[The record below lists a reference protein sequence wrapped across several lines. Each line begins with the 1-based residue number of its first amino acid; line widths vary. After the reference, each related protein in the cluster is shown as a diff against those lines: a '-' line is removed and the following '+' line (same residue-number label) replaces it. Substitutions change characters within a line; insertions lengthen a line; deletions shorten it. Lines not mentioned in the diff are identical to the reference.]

1 MIELVKLYKHESV
14 AAFTSISDASIVDFI
29 NLIIKAYK
37 NEKKV
42 FACGNGGNVAS
53 VQNLVLDLNMHPF
66 VSEDKSE
73 RKGKRNKFQA
83 ISLCDSAA
91 AITGMTNDIG
101 FENIFAEQLKYQA
114 SKGDILFAM
123 SGSGNS
129 GNIVKALKLAKEIG
143 MICVVMTR
151 NQNTK
156 SDEYADLVLRINSFD
171 SRFPGQTGGNNNNF
185 HYEDCIS
192 KVSHI
197 AVGILKQYVENENKS
212 K

>member
-1 MIELVKLYKHESV
+1 ME
-14 AAFTSISDASIVDFI
+14 
-29 NLIIKAYK
+29 NLIEIYKIESSKAFMSIPTEDIEEFVKYIITAYK

-66 VSEDKSE
+66 VSEDKSA
-73 RKGKRNKFQA
+73 RKGGRNKFQA
-83 ISLCDSAA
+83 ISLCDSGA
-91 AITGMTNDIG
+91 AITGITNDLG
-101 FENIFAEQLKYQA
+101 FDKIFAEQLKYQA
-114 SKGDILFAM
+114 SEGDILFAM

-129 GNIVKALKLAKEIG
+129 GNVIEALKVAKKLG

-151 NQNTK
+151 GVNTK
-156 SDEYADLVLRINSFD
+156 SDEYANLVLRINSD
-171 SRFPGQTGGNNNNF
+171 KSTFPGQTGGNNNNF

-197 AVGILKQYVENENKS
+197 AVGILKQYVENEN
-212 K
+212 

>member
-1 MIELVKLYKHESV
+1 MKELIDLYKKESNT
-14 AAFTSISDASIVDFI
+14 AFLSIPTEDIETFV
-29 NLIIKAYK
+29 NMIIKAYT
-37 NEKKV
+37 NENKV

-66 VSEDKSE
+66 VSEDKSA

-114 SKGDILFAM
+114 NKGDILFAM

-129 GNIVKALKLAKEIG
+129 RNVIQALKIAKEIG

-151 NQNTK
+151 NFNTK
-156 SDEYADLVLRINSFD
+156 SDEYADLVLRIS
-171 SRFPGQTGGNNNNF
+171 STPSTFPGQTGGNNNNF

-197 AVGILKQYVENENKS
+197 AVGILKKYVENENKP

>member
-14 AAFTSISDASIVDFI
+14 AAFTSISDASIVDFV
-29 NLIIKAYK
+29 NLIIKAYL

-129 GNIVKALKLAKEIG
+129 GNIVKALKLAKKIG

-197 AVGILKQYVENENKS
+197 AVGILKQYVENEN
-212 K
+212 

>member
-1 MIELVKLYKHESV
+1 MKELIKLYKQEST
-14 AAFTSISDASIVDFI
+14 AAFTSISDSSIVDFVS
-29 NLIIKAYK
+29 LIIKAYK
-37 NEKKV
+37 NENKV

-66 VSEDKSE
+66 VSEDKSA
-73 RKGKRNKFQA
+73 RKGGRNKFQA

-114 SKGDILFAM
+114 NKGDILFAM

-129 GNIVKALKLAKEIG
+129 GNVIEALKVAKEMG

-151 NQNTK
+151 NLITK
-156 SDEYADLVLRINSFD
+156 SDKYADLMLRITSDNST
-171 SRFPGQTGGNNNNF
+171 FPGQTGGNNNNF

-192 KVSHI
+192 KISHI
-197 AVGILKQYVENENKS
+197 AVGILKQYVETHEN
-212 K
+212 

>member
-1 MIELVKLYKHESV
+1 MKELIDLYKKESDI
-14 AAFTSISDASIVDFI
+14 AFRSISSASMVDFV

-37 NEKKV
+37 NENKV

-66 VSEDKSE
+66 VSEDKSA
-73 RKGKRNKFQA
+73 RKGKRNKIQA

-114 SKGDILFAM
+114 NKGDILFAM

-129 GNIVKALKLAKEIG
+129 RNVIQALKIAKEIG

-151 NQNTK
+151 NFNTK
-156 SDEYADLVLRINSFD
+156 SDEYADLVLRIS
-171 SRFPGQTGGNNNNF
+171 STPSTFPGQTGGNNNNF

-197 AVGILKQYVENENKS
+197 AVGILKKYVENENKP

>member
-1 MIELVKLYKHESV
+1 M
-14 AAFTSISDASIVDFI
+14 
-29 NLIIKAYK
+29 IIKAYN

-73 RKGKRNKFQA
+73 RKGKRNKFHA
-83 ISLCDSAA
+83 ISLCDSGA
-91 AITGMTNDIG
+91 AITGIVNYLGM
-101 FENIFAEQLKYQA
+101 EYIFSEQLKYQA

-129 GNIVKALKLAKEIG
+129 GNVIEALKIAKKLG

-151 NQNTK
+151 NNNTK
-156 SDEYADLVLRINSFD
+156 SDDYADLVLRITSDNSV
-171 SRFPGQTGGNNNNF
+171 FPGQTGGNNNNF

-197 AVGILKQYVENENKS
+197 AVGILKQYVENEN
-212 K
+212 

>member
-1 MIELVKLYKHESV
+1 MENLINLYKQESN
-14 AAFTSISDASIVDFI
+14 AAFVSISNASIIDFV

-37 NEKKV
+37 NENKV

-66 VSEDKSE
+66 VSEDKSS

-129 GNIVKALKLAKEIG
+129 GNVIEALKIAKKIG

-151 NQNTK
+151 NSETK
-156 SDEYADLVLRINSFD
+156 SDEFADLMLRITSKNST
-171 SRFPGQTGGNNNNF
+171 FPGQTGGNNNNF

>member
-1 MIELVKLYKHESV
+1 MKNLIELYKKESND
-14 AAFTSISDASIVDFI
+14 AFTSIDTASIADFTT
-29 NLIIKAYK
+29 LIIKAYT
-37 NEKKV
+37 NENKV

-66 VSEDKSE
+66 VSEDKSA
-73 RKGKRNKFQA
+73 RKGGRNKFQA
-83 ISLCDSAA
+83 ISLCDSGA
-91 AITGMTNDIG
+91 AITGITNDLG
-101 FENIFAEQLKYQA
+101 FDKIFSEQLKYQA

-129 GNIVKALKLAKEIG
+129 GNVIEALKVAKEFG

-151 NQNTK
+151 GKNTK
-156 SDEYADLVLRINSFD
+156 SDEYADLVLRINSAA
-171 SRFPGQTGGNNNNF
+171 STFPGQTGGNNNNF

-197 AVGILKQYVENENKS
+197 AVGILKQYVENEN
-212 K
+212 

>member
-1 MIELVKLYKHESV
+1 MRKLINLYKSESNT
-14 AAFTSISDASIVDFI
+14 AFRSISNTSITDFV

-37 NEKKV
+37 NENKV

-66 VSEDKSE
+66 VSEDKSA
-73 RKGKRNKFQA
+73 RKGGRNKFQA

-114 SKGDILFAM
+114 NKGDILFAM

-129 GNIVKALKLAKEIG
+129 GNVIEALKLAKEMG
-143 MICVVMTR
+143 MICVVITR
-151 NQNTK
+151 NINTK
-156 SDEYADLVLRINSFD
+156 SDEYADLTLRITSDNST
-171 SRFPGQTGGNNNNF
+171 FPGQTGGNNNNF

-192 KVSHI
+192 KISHI
-197 AVGILKQYVENENKS
+197 AVGILKQYVENEN
-212 K
+212 

>member
-1 MIELVKLYKHESV
+1 MENLIKLYKKESND
-14 AAFTSISDASIVDFI
+14 AFISISNSSIVDFV

-73 RKGKRNKFQA
+73 RKGKRNQFQA
-83 ISLCDSAA
+83 VSLCDSAA

-114 SKGDILFAM
+114 NKGDILFAM

-129 GNIVKALKLAKEIG
+129 KNIVKALKLAKELG

-151 NQNTK
+151 NNNTK
-156 SDEYADLVLRINSFD
+156 SDEYADLVLRINSNK
-171 SRFPGQTGGNNNNF
+171 SVFPGQTGGNNNNF

-192 KVSHI
+192 KISHI
-197 AVGILKQYVENENKS
+197 AVGILKQYVENEIES
-212 K
+212 Q

>member
-1 MIELVKLYKHESV
+1 MKELIKLYKQESND
-14 AAFTSISDASIVDFI
+14 AFISISDSSIVDFV

-37 NEKKV
+37 NENKV

-66 VSEDKSE
+66 VSEDKSA
-73 RKGKRNKFQA
+73 RKGGRNKFQA

-129 GNIVKALKLAKEIG
+129 GNVIEALKIAKKIG

-151 NQNTK
+151 NSETK
-156 SDEYADLVLRINSFD
+156 SDEFADLMLRITSKNST
-171 SRFPGQTGGNNNNF
+171 FPGQTGGNNNNF

>member
-1 MIELVKLYKHESV
+1 MKELIKLYKQESND
-14 AAFTSISDASIVDFI
+14 AFISISDSSIVDFV

-37 NEKKV
+37 NENKV

-66 VSEDKSE
+66 VSEDKSA
-73 RKGKRNKFQA
+73 RKGERNKFQA

-114 SKGDILFAM
+114 SEGDILFAM

-129 GNIVKALKLAKEIG
+129 GNVIEALKVAKERG

-151 NQNTK
+151 NFNTK
-156 SDEYADLVLRINSFD
+156 SDEYADLMLRITSKNST
-171 SRFPGQTGGNNNNF
+171 FPGQTGGNNNNF

-192 KVSHI
+192 KISHI
-197 AVGILKQYVENENKS
+197 AVGILKQYVENEN
-212 K
+212 

>member
-1 MIELVKLYKHESV
+1 MKELIDLYKTESDT
-14 AAFTSISDASIVDFI
+14 AFKSISSSSIVDFV

-37 NEKKV
+37 NESKV

-66 VSEDKSE
+66 VSEDKSS

-129 GNIVKALKLAKEIG
+129 KNVIEALKVAKEMG
-143 MICVVMTR
+143 MICIVMTR

-156 SDEYADLVLRINSFD
+156 SDEYADLMLRITSDNST
-171 SRFPGQTGGNNNNF
+171 FPGQTGGNNNNF

-197 AVGILKQYVENENKS
+197 AVGILKQYVENEN
-212 K
+212 

>member
-1 MIELVKLYKHESV
+1 MKKLIDHYKEESNNAFLSIPTEDIEIFVNMIIE
-14 AAFTSISDASIVDFI
+14 
-29 NLIIKAYK
+29 AYD
-37 NEKKV
+37 NEQKV

-66 VSEDKSE
+66 VSEDKSA
-73 RKGKRNKFQA
+73 RKGGRNKFQA

-129 GNIVKALKLAKEIG
+129 KNVIEALKIAKEKG
-143 MICVVMTR
+143 MVCVVMTR
-151 NQNTK
+151 NLTTK
-156 SDEYADLVLRINSFD
+156 SDEYADLMLRITSNKS
-171 SRFPGQTGGNNNNF
+171 SFPGQTGGNNNNF